1 MADGTT
7 GWRFHVSTFGLLLG
21 CAIAAGAIAQPYPSK
36 PIRLIIPFPPGAPN
50 DMVARVLGQKLSEQ
64 IGVAVVPENRAGAGG
79 NVGLTAAA
87 KSPPDGY
94 TLVLS
99 TPGIAISP
107 SLYSKLDYDAAR
119 DFAPV
124 ARVSSIPNVLVV
136 HPSVPARSL
145 KAFIALARAHPGKL
159 LFGSGGPGTT
169 NHLANELLKYN
180 EKIDMVHVP
189 YKGATVGMMAL
200 ISGEVDEVIL
210 PVASA
215 IPQIRAG
222 KVRPLAV
229 LSESRLPTLPEVPTA
244 KEGGV
249 DNFVVLVWY
258 GLFAPGRTTPDVVG
272 RVSREALKALESADV
287 REKFAAMG
295 VDPWPGRPE
304 QLESLVRS
312 ETARFGTVIKG
323 INLKLD

>member
-107 SLYSKLDYDAAR
+107 SLYSGLD
-119 DFAPV
+119 
-124 ARVSSIPNVLVV
+124 S
-136 HPSVPARSL
+136 
-145 KAFIALARAHPGKL
+145 
-159 LFGSGGPGTT
+159 
-169 NHLANELLKYN
+169 
-180 EKIDMVHVP
+180 
-189 YKGATVGMMAL
+189 
-200 ISGEVDEVIL
+200 
-210 PVASA
+210 
-215 IPQIRAG
+215 
-222 KVRPLAV
+222 
-229 LSESRLPTLPEVPTA
+229 
-244 KEGGV
+244 
-249 DNFVVLVWY
+249 
-258 GLFAPGRTTPDVVG
+258 
-272 RVSREALKALESADV
+272 
-287 REKFAAMG
+287 
-295 VDPWPGRPE
+295 
-304 QLESLVRS
+304 
-312 ETARFGTVIKG
+312 
-323 INLKLD
+323 